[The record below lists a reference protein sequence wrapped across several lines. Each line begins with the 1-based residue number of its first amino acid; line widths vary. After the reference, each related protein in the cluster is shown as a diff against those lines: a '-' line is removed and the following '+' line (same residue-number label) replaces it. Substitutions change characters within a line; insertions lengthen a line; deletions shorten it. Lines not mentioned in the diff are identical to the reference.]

1 MSPTLM
7 LPLLLYF
14 FFLKF
19 LKSNFVSVSLHI
31 AIEITSSY
39 RTENRFYVLRLHHM
53 GNTITGVTQGRD
65 DENLAALG
73 WGEGSLRCRA

>member
-1 MSPTLM
+1 M

-14 FFLKF
+14 FFFKF

-53 GNTITGVTQGRD
+53 GNTI
-65 DENLAALG
+65 
-73 WGEGSLRCRA
+73 